1 MQAKLPN
8 QCESEMHLSSAAHW
22 RRRQIG
28 LYAQFGNREFG
39 SMNVFLLL
47 SAGLSAPFV
56 ARRCSMAYHLGCC
69 FSFSAAAAG
78 GRAGGRAGGTLSRP
92 IGLFGGKTKK
102 KKKALSVGWL
112 AVVSEMLLLLLP
124 FLYSIA
130 IERESSEYKK
140 ASK

>member
-1 MQAKLPN
+1 LLNGIPP
-8 QCESEMHLSSAAHW
+8 
-22 RRRQIG
+22 R
-28 LYAQFGNREFG
+28 
-39 SMNVFLLL
+39 LLL
-47 SAGLSAPFV
+47 LLQ
-56 ARRCSMAYHLGCC
+56 CSCR
-69 FSFSAAAAG
+69 

-112 AVVSEMLLLLLP
+112 AVVSEMLLMLLLLLLLLP

>member
-1 MQAKLPN
+1 LLNGIPP
-8 QCESEMHLSSAAHW
+8 
-22 RRRQIG
+22 R
-28 LYAQFGNREFG
+28 
-39 SMNVFLLL
+39 LLL
-47 SAGLSAPFV
+47 LLQ
-56 ARRCSMAYHLGCC
+56 CSCR
-69 FSFSAAAAG
+69 